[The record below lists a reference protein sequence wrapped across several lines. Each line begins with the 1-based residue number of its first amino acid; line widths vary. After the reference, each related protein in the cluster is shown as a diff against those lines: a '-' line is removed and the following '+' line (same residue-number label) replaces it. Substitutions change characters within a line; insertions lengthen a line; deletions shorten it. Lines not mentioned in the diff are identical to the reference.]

1 MTGLTMNDFTKQK
14 SAIHESMMRIV
25 EMLDK
30 DVYTEEFAFKQLTLL
45 ESKLTQI
52 EQEEDNYNL
61 ADYREI
67 Y

>member
-1 MTGLTMNDFTKQK
+1 MNDFTKQK

>member
-1 MTGLTMNDFTKQK
+1 MNDFTKQK

-30 DVYTEEFAFKQLTLL
+30 NVYTEDFAFKQLELL

-52 EQEEDNYNL
+52 EQEEDTYNL
-61 ADYREI
+61 ADYRDI